1 MILDGVRTAEI
12 IQRKIAEEVARIKE
26 DVTLAIFMVGN
37 NPASQIY
44 VHNKE
49 KACELVGIKARIYKF
64 DENISQKEIVKVID
78 ECNQDVNVTGIMVQL
93 PLPSHLDK
101 DTILDRI
108 DPNKDVDGLNIIN
121 QGKLFDGRPAIEP
134 ATAKGIIT
142 LLKNNNVDIAGKNAV
157 VVGRSLLVGRPV
169 AMLLM
174 KENATVTICH
184 SRTANLKEI
193 TKRADILVVA
203 TGKPK
208 MITEEMVKRDAVVVD
223 VGINR
228 VAGKLCGDVDFEN
241 VQNVASLI
249 TPVPKGVGPM
259 TIATLLQN
267 VISCYKLQRNIIE

>member
-1 MILDGVRTAEI
+1 MILDGVRTAEV
-12 IQRKIAEEVARIKE
+12 IQRKISEEVSRIKE
-26 DVTLAIFMVGN
+26 DITLAIFMVGN
-37 NPASQIY
+37 NQASQIY
-44 VHNKE
+44 VQNKE
-49 KACELVGIKARIYKF
+49 KACENVGIKARIYKF
-64 DENISQKEIVKVID
+64 DENISQKEVLKMVD
-78 ECNQDVNVTGIMVQL
+78 ECNNDDSVTGIMVQL
-93 PLPSHLDK
+93 PLPSHLDV

-108 DPNKDVDGLNIIN
+108 DPKKDVDGLNIYN
-121 QGKLFDGRPAIEP
+121 QGKLFKGKQTIEP

-157 VVGRSLLVGRPV
+157 VVGRSILVGRPV

-184 SRTANLKEI
+184 SKTVNLKEI
-193 TKRADILVVA
+193 TKKADILVVA
-203 TGKPK
+203 IGKPK
-208 MITEEMVKRDAVVVD
+208 TITEDMVKRDSVIVD

-241 VQNVASLI
+241 VQNVVSLI

-267 VISCYKLQRNIIE
+267 VVSCYKLQRNIIE

>member
-26 DVTLAIFMVGN
+26 DITLAIFMVGN

-93 PLPSHLDK
+93 PLSSHLDK

-121 QGKLFDGRPAIEP
+121 QGKLFDGRPTIEP

>member
-1 MILDGVRTAEI
+1 MILDGIRTAEI

-26 DVTLAIFMVGN
+26 DITLAIFMVGN

>member
-1 MILDGVRTAEI
+1 MILDGVRTAEV
-12 IQRKIAEEVARIKE
+12 IQRKIAEEVSRIKE
-26 DVTLAIFMVGN
+26 DITLAIFMVGN
-37 NPASQIY
+37 NQASQIY

-49 KACELVGIKARIYKF
+49 RACEAVGIKARIYKF
-64 DENISQKEIVKVID
+64 DENISQKEVLKVID
-78 ECNQDVNVTGIMVQL
+78 ECNNDEAVTGIMVQL
-93 PLPSHLDK
+93 PLPSHLDA
-101 DTILDRI
+101 DIILDRI
-108 DPNKDVDGLNIIN
+108 DPNKDVDGLNIVN
-121 QGKLFDGRPAIEP
+121 QGKLFKGKKAIEP

-142 LLKNNNVDIAGKNAV
+142 LLKNNNVDITGKNAV
-157 VVGRSLLVGRPV
+157 VVGRSILVGKPV

-184 SRTANLKEI
+184 SKTTNLKEI

-208 MITEEMVKRDAVVVD
+208 MITEDMVKRDAVVVD

-241 VQNVASLI
+241 VQNVASFI

>member
-26 DVTLAIFMVGN
+26 DITLAIFMVGN

>member
-1 MILDGVRTAEI
+1 MILDGVRTAEV
-12 IQRKIAEEVARIKE
+12 IQRKIAEEVSRIKE
-26 DVTLAIFMVGN
+26 DITLAIFMVGN

-108 DPNKDVDGLNIIN
+108 DPKKDVDGLNVVN
-121 QGKLFDGRPAIEP
+121 QGKLFNSRPAIEP

-184 SRTANLKEI
+184 SKTANLKEI

>member
-12 IQRKIAEEVARIKE
+12 IQRKIAEEVSRIKE
-26 DVTLAIFMVGN
+26 DITLAIFMVGN
-37 NPASQIY
+37 NSASQIY

-108 DPNKDVDGLNIIN
+108 DPKKDVDGLNIVN
-121 QGKLFDGRPAIEP
+121 QGKLFNSRPAIEP

-184 SRTANLKEI
+184 SKTTNLKEI

>member
-12 IQRKIAEEVARIKE
+12 VQRKIAEEVSRIKE
-26 DVTLAIFMVGN
+26 DITLAIFMVGN
-37 NPASQIY
+37 NQASQLY

-64 DENISQKEIVKVID
+64 DENISQKEILKMIS
-78 ECNQDVNVTGIMVQL
+78 ECNNDENVTGIMVQL
-93 PLPSHLDK
+93 PLPSHLDAN
-101 DTILDRI
+101 TILDAI
-108 DPNKDVDGLNIIN
+108 DPKKDVDGLNIVN
-121 QGKLFDGRPAIEP
+121 QGKLFNSRQAIEP

-142 LLKNNNVDIAGKNAV
+142 LLKNNNIDIAGKNAV
-157 VVGRSLLVGRPV
+157 VVGRSILVGRPV

-184 SRTANLKEI
+184 SKTVNLKEI

-203 TGKPK
+203 IGKPK
-208 MITEEMVKRDAVVVD
+208 MITEDMVKRDAVVVD

-241 VQNVASLI
+241 VQNVASFI

-267 VISCYKLQRNIIE
+267 VISCYKIQRNIIE

>member
-1 MILDGVRTAEI
+1 MILDGVRTAEV
-12 IQRKIAEEVARIKE
+12 IQRKIAEEVSRNKE
-26 DVTLAIFMVGN
+26 DITLAIFMVGN
-37 NPASQIY
+37 NQASQIY

-49 KACELVGIKARIYKF
+49 RACEAVGIKARIYKF
-64 DENISQKEIVKVID
+64 DENISQKEVLKVID
-78 ECNQDVNVTGIMVQL
+78 ECNNDEAVTGIMVQL
-93 PLPSHLDK
+93 PLPSHLDA
-101 DTILDRI
+101 DIILDRI
-108 DPNKDVDGLNIIN
+108 DPNKDVDGLNIVN
-121 QGKLFDGRPAIEP
+121 QGKLFKGKKAIEP

-142 LLKNNNVDIAGKNAV
+142 LLKNNNVDITGKNAV
-157 VVGRSLLVGRPV
+157 VVGRSILVGKPV

-184 SRTANLKEI
+184 SKTTNLKEI

-208 MITEEMVKRDAVVVD
+208 MITEDMVKRDAVVVD

-241 VQNVASLI
+241 VQNVASFI

>member
-12 IQRKIAEEVARIKE
+12 IQRKIAEEVSRIKE
-26 DVTLAIFMVGN
+26 DITLAIFMVGN

-121 QGKLFDGRPAIEP
+121 QGKLFNGRPAIEP

-157 VVGRSLLVGRPV
+157 VIGRSLLVGRPV

-184 SRTANLKEI
+184 SKTANLKEI

-203 TGKPK
+203 IGKPK

>member
-101 DTILDRI
+101 ETILDRI

>member
-1 MILDGVRTAEI
+1 MLLDGVRTAEI

-26 DVTLAIFMVGN
+26 DITLAIFMVGN
-37 NPASQIY
+37 NQASQIY

-49 KACELVGIKARIYKF
+49 RACELVGIKARIYKF
-64 DENISQKEIVKVID
+64 DENISQKEIIKVID
-78 ECNQDVNVTGIMVQL
+78 ECNNDESVTGIMVQL
-93 PLPSHLDK
+93 PLPSHLDQEAL
-101 DTILDRI
+101 LDRI
-108 DPNKDVDGLNIIN
+108 DPNKDVDGLNIVN
-121 QGKLFDGRPAIEP
+121 QGKLFNNRPTIEP

-142 LLKNNNVDIAGKNAV
+142 LLKNNNIDIAGKNAV
-157 VVGRSLLVGRPV
+157 VIGRSRLVGRPV

-184 SRTANLKEI
+184 SKTVNLKEI

-208 MITEEMVKRDAVVVD
+208 MVTEDMVKRDAVVVD

-241 VQNVASLI
+241 VQNVAGFI

-267 VISCYKLQRNIIE
+267 VISCYKIQKNIIE

>member
-1 MILDGVRTAEI
+1 M
-12 IQRKIAEEVARIKE
+12 
-26 DVTLAIFMVGN
+26 
-37 NPASQIY
+37 
-44 VHNKE
+44 
-49 KACELVGIKARIYKF
+49 ARIYKF

-108 DPNKDVDGLNIIN
+108 DPKKDVDGLNIVN
-121 QGKLFDGRPAIEP
+121 QGKLFNSRPAIEP

-184 SRTANLKEI
+184 SKTANLKEI

>member
-12 IQRKIAEEVARIKE
+12 IQRKIAEEVSRIKE
-26 DVTLAIFMVGN
+26 DITLAIFMVGN

-64 DENISQKEIVKVID
+64 DENISQKEIIKVID

-93 PLPSHLDK
+93 PLPSHLDREA
-101 DTILDRI
+101 ILDRI
-108 DPNKDVDGLNIIN
+108 DPNKDVDGLNIVN
-121 QGKLFDGRPAIEP
+121 QGKLFNARPAIEP

-142 LLKNNNVDIAGKNAV
+142 LLKNNNVDISGKNAV

-184 SRTANLKEI
+184 SKTTNLKEI

>member
-1 MILDGVRTAEI
+1 MLLDGVRTAEI

-26 DVTLAIFMVGN
+26 DITLAIFMVGN
-37 NPASQIY
+37 NQASQIY

-49 KACELVGIKARIYKF
+49 RACELVGIKARIYKF
-64 DENISQKEIVKVID
+64 DENISQKEIIKVID
-78 ECNQDVNVTGIMVQL
+78 ECNNDESVTGIMIQL
-93 PLPSHLDK
+93 PLPSHLDQEAL
-101 DTILDRI
+101 LDRI
-108 DPNKDVDGLNIIN
+108 DPNKDVDGLNIVN
-121 QGKLFDGRPAIEP
+121 QGKLFNNRPTIEP

-142 LLKNNNVDIAGKNAV
+142 LLKNNNIDIAGKNAV
-157 VVGRSLLVGRPV
+157 VIGRSRLVGRPV

-184 SRTANLKEI
+184 SKTVNLKEI

-208 MITEEMVKRDAVVVD
+208 MVTEDMVKRDAVVVD

-241 VQNVASLI
+241 VQNVAGFI

-267 VISCYKLQRNIIE
+267 VISCYKIQRNIIE

>member
-12 IQRKIAEEVARIKE
+12 IQRKIAEEVSRIKE
-26 DVTLAIFMVGN
+26 DITLAIFMVGN

-108 DPNKDVDGLNIIN
+108 DPKKDVDGLNIVN
-121 QGKLFDGRPAIEP
+121 QGKLFNSRPAIEP

-184 SRTANLKEI
+184 SKTTNLKEI